1 MKKTKEMTFSSIF
14 ADHIANF
21 IVLKQN
27 LGYRFEK
34 QPEILKLFDN
44 YLCEIHYQ
52 GFLTQDLALAFA
64 TSNPDSAR
72 NECVKKYQTIRL
84 FSDYLSVYFPETE
97 HLNPDAIRKIKGRAT
112 AYIFPDEEIT
122 LIMKGARNIKNPL
135 RSITLYTIIG
145 LAASTGMRISE
156 IVNLNRRDVNL
167 EAGVILIQCTKF
179 QKDRLVAVHPTTLEV
194 LRDYIT
200 MRDIRFPSPISR
212 AFFVH
217 MFGKRFHS
225 RTLSAEFTKIARSV
239 GVRQGIGFGPHF
251 HDLRHTFAVK
261 RLVSWYRDGKEVQ
274 AMLPL
279 LATFMGHVNYSNTA
293 YYLTATAELLGIAA
307 EKYDEFLKKE
317 GQR

>member
-1 MKKTKEMTFSSIF
+1 
-14 ADHIANF
+14 
-21 IVLKQN
+21 V
-27 LGYRFEK
+27 
-34 QPEILKLFDN
+34 
-44 YLCEIHYQ
+44 
-52 GFLTQDLALAFA
+52 LTQDLALAFA

-72 NECVKKYQTIRL
+72 NECVKKYQAIRL
-84 FSDYLSVYFPETE
+84 FSDYLSAYLPETE
-97 HLNPDAIRKIKGRAT
+97 HLNPDAIRRIKGHAT
-112 AYIFPDEEIT
+112 AYIFQDEEIA
-122 LIMKGARNIKNPL
+122 LIMNGARNIKNPL

-156 IVNLNRRDVNL
+156 IVNLNRGDVNL
-167 EAGVILIQCTKF
+167 ETGVILIRCTKF
-179 QKDRLVAVHPTTLEV
+179 QKDRLVPVHSTTLHA
-194 LRDYIT
+194 LRNYIT
-200 MRDIRFPSPISR
+200 MRDIRFPNPKTR

-217 MFGKRFHS
+217 MFGKRFQS
-225 RTLSAEFTKIARSV
+225 QTLSGEFTKIVRSV

-261 RLVSWYRDGKEVQ
+261 RLVSWYREGNEVQ

-317 GQR
+317 DQR